1 MASRIMMFLPDSTSV
16 QTPEVPKLLS
26 NVIFGAF
33 EVTAP
38 AVHGGGGG
46 GMPPQSL
53 IQPGVD
59 VSGVDVSGVDEL
71 GVDELGV
78 DVSGVDVLGVDVG
91 QLTATESLPFLM
103 SNENV
108 KICPEVVTA
117 PIAKLNLKSS
127 SSGSGSRMVFPGQF
141 PPMFLLQL

>member
-53 IQPGVD
+53 IQPVPGLVVVVSGAVV
-59 VSGVDVSGVDEL
+59 VSGVVVSGV
-71 GVDELGV
+71 V
-78 DVSGVDVLGVDVG
+78 VSGAVVSGAVSAG
-91 QLTATESLPFLM
+91 QLMATETPPFLM
-103 SNENV
+103 STENE
-108 KICPEVVTA
+108 
-117 PIAKLNLKSS
+117 
-127 SSGSGSRMVFPGQF
+127 
-141 PPMFLLQL
+141 

>member
-1 MASRIMMFLPDSTSV
+1 MMSLPDSTSV

-38 AVHGGGGG
+38 AVHDGG
-46 GMPPQSL
+46 GMPPQLL

-59 VSGVDVSGVDEL
+59 VSGVDVSGVDVL
-71 GVDELGV
+71 
-78 DVSGVDVLGVDVG
+78 GVDVLGVDVG

>member
-1 MASRIMMFLPDSTSV
+1 MFLPDSTSV

-78 DVSGVDVLGVDVG
+78 DVLGVDVLGVDVG

>member
-1 MASRIMMFLPDSTSV
+1 MMSLPDSTSV

-78 DVSGVDVLGVDVG
+78 DVLGVDVLGVDVG

>member
-38 AVHGGGGG
+38 AVHDGG
-46 GMPPQSL
+46 GMPPQLL

-59 VSGVDVSGVDEL
+59 VSGVDVSGVD
-71 GVDELGV
+71 VSGV
-78 DVSGVDVLGVDVG
+78 DVLGVDVLGVDVG

>member
-1 MASRIMMFLPDSTSV
+1 MMSLPDSTSV

-71 GVDELGV
+71 GVDVSGV
-78 DVSGVDVLGVDVG
+78 DELGVDVLGVDVG

>member
-71 GVDELGV
+71 GVDVLGV
-78 DVSGVDVLGVDVG
+78 DVLGVDVLGVDVG

>member
-71 GVDELGV
+71 GVD
-78 DVSGVDVLGVDVG
+78 VLGVDVG

>member
-78 DVSGVDVLGVDVG
+78 DVG